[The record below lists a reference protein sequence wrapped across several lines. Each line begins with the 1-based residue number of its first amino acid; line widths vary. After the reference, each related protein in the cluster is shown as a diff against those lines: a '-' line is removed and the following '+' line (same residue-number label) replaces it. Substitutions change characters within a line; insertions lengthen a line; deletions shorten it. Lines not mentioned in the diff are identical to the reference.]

1 MTNQNIVQKAVTE
14 RVDWTENL
22 IVFIKNWAMTN
33 GLNILFAIAVFI
45 AGYIISRQVRKFAL
59 HVLQKSTVEPSAIN
73 FLTEII
79 YFFSL
84 IIVLIIALSTA
95 GVSTTSLA
103 ATLGGLG
110 VGIGMGLKDNIGNVA
125 SGIFI
130 LIFKPFHVGD
140 YISVSGNEGTVR
152 NIRIMYTQIETISRQ
167 MIIIPNLQMSNS
179 VIKNYSF
186 FDTRNLEFNFDVSYD
201 TDLINCMEVLRKAF
215 SESTYIFDK
224 NYIEI
229 YVKGLEDYGIRIY
242 VKVRVER
249 KIYYKAQSELYI
261 TALKALESANI
272 ELPFPQ
278 LEIYH
283 KNNLT

>member
-1 MTNQNIVQKAVTE
+1 MVEQNIVQKAVIE

-22 IVFIKNWAMTN
+22 LIFIKNWALTN
-33 GLNILFAIAVFI
+33 GINILLAIVVFI
-45 AGYIISRQVRKFAL
+45 VGYLISRQIRKFVL
-59 HVLQKSTVEPSAIN
+59 HILQKSTVEPSAIN

-79 YFFSL
+79 YFFA
-84 IIVLIIALSTA
+84 IIVVSIISLSTA

-110 VGIGMGLKDNIGNVA
+110 IGIGMGLKDNIGNVA

-152 NIRIMYTQIETISRQ
+152 SIRIMYTQIETTARQ
-167 MIIIPNLQMSNS
+167 MIIIPNLQMNNS

-201 TDLINCMEVLRKAF
+201 TDLVNCMNVLKKTF
-215 SESTYIFDK
+215 SESTYVSNK
-224 NYIEI
+224 KLVEV
-229 YVKGLEDYGIRIY
+229 YVKSLEDYGIRVY
-242 VKVRVER
+242 VRVRVER
-249 KIYYKAQSELYI
+249 KLYYKAQSDLYI
-261 TALKALESANI
+261 KALKALNDANI

-278 LEIYH
+278 LEIYQ
-283 KNNLT
+283 KK